1 MAYYEFFGLQKEPF
15 QSGPSVEFLYMS
27 PEHEECLSRILVS
40 LSLNS
45 GLCVTLGDAGTGKTS
60 LSNLLI
66 NKLMQEEN
74 ALFAVIRQPRAK
86 SEMSFLEKISNAFG
100 MPALN
105 GRATLLRLED
115 NLFKFVEKEGF
126 ENKKKIVLIIDEG
139 QEMTPTQLLRVRELL
154 NMETVEEKLIN
165 VVIFAQLEFLNKIG
179 TPRFKNFRQ
188 RVAMSYI
195 LNPLAPEDT
204 KALIEFRL
212 SKAGLPERETIFTED
227 AVNIIHT
234 ETKGLARDIC
244 KLASYS
250 MLSAYT
256 QGKKTIDAE
265 LVAQEIARIPIR

>member
-1 MAYYEFFGLQKEPF
+1 MAYYDYFGLQKEPF

-66 NKLMQEEN
+66 DKMMQDEN

-86 SEMSFLEKISNAFG
+86 SEMSFLEKIGNAFG
-100 MPALN
+100 IPSMN
-105 GRATLLRLED
+105 GRATILRLED
-115 NLFKFVEKEGF
+115 NLFKFVEREGF

-165 VVIFAQLEFLNKIG
+165 IVIFAQLEFLNKIG

-195 LNPLAPEDT
+195 LNPLGPEDT
-204 KALIEFRL
+204 KSLIEYRL
-212 SKAGLPERETIFTED
+212 KKAGLPEGETIFSDD
-227 AVNIIHT
+227 AINVIHN
-234 ETKGLARDIC
+234 ETNGLARDIC

-250 MLSAYT
+250 MLSAFT
-256 QGKKTIDAE
+256 QGKKTIDADLVSQE
-265 LVAQEIARIPIR
+265 LAKIPIR

>member
-1 MAYYEFFGLQKEPF
+1 MPYYDFYGLQKEPF
-15 QSGPSVEFLYMS
+15 QSGPSVEFLYLS

-66 NKLMQEEN
+66 SKLMEDET
-74 ALFAVIRQPRAK
+74 ALFGVIRQPRAK
-86 SEMSFLEKISNAFG
+86 SEFSFLEKINNAFG
-100 MPALN
+100 IPPLN

-115 NLFKFVEKEGF
+115 NLFKYVEKEGF
-126 ENKKKIVLIIDEG
+126 ENKKKIILIIDEG

-154 NMETVEEKLIN
+154 NMETTEEKLIN

-195 LNPLAPEDT
+195 LNPLAAEDT
-204 KALIEFRL
+204 KALIDYRL
-212 SKAGLPERETIFTED
+212 KKAGLPDGQNVFTDD
-227 AVNIIHT
+227 AVTLIHN
-234 ETKGLARDIC
+234 ESHGLARDIC
-244 KLASYS
+244 KFASYA
-250 MLSAYT
+250 LLAAYT
-256 QGKKTIDAE
+256 QGKKVIDAD
-265 LVAQEIARIPIR
+265 LISQEIAKIPIR

>member
-1 MAYYEFFGLQKEPF
+1 M
-15 QSGPSVEFLYMS
+15 M
-27 PEHEECLSRILVS
+27 
-40 LSLNS
+40 
-45 GLCVTLGDAGTGKTS
+45 
-60 LSNLLI
+60 
-66 NKLMQEEN
+66 
-74 ALFAVIRQPRAK
+74 
-86 SEMSFLEKISNAFG
+86 
-100 MPALN
+100 
-105 GRATLLRLED
+105 
-115 NLFKFVEKEGF
+115 
-126 ENKKKIVLIIDEG
+126 
-139 QEMTPTQLLRVRELL
+139 PTQLLRVRELL

-212 SKAGLPERETIFTED
+212 SKAGLPEGETIFTED

>member
-1 MAYYEFFGLQKEPF
+1 MAYYEFFGLTKEPF

-66 NKLMQEEN
+66 DKLIQDGN
-74 ALFAVIRQPRAK
+74 TLFAVIRQPRAK

-100 MPALN
+100 IPSLN

-115 NLFKFVEKEGF
+115 GLFKFVEREGF

-154 NMETVEEKLIN
+154 NMETVDQKLIN
-165 VVIFAQLEFLNKIG
+165 VVIFAQLEFLNKIS

-195 LNPLAPEDT
+195 LNPLGPEDT
-204 KALIEFRL
+204 KGLIEFRL
-212 SKAGLPERETIFTED
+212 KKAGLPEGETIFTDD
-227 AVNIIHT
+227 AINVIHS
-234 ETKGLARDIC
+234 ETNGLARDIC

-250 MLSAYT
+250 LLSAYT
-256 QGKKTIDAE
+256 QGKKVVDGDLVTAE
-265 LVAQEIARIPIR
+265 VARIPIR